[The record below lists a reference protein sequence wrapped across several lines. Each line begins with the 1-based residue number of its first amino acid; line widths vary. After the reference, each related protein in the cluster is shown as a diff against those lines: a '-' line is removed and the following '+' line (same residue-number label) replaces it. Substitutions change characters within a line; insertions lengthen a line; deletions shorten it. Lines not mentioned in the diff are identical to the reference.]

1 MHLVQT
7 TPVNHL
13 GWKPWQKNH
22 FGLER
27 RLELPK
33 LLVRLGPASAVVPSR
48 LK

>member
-1 MHLVQT
+1 MA
-7 TPVNHL
+7 
-13 GWKPWQKNH
+13 KNH

-33 LLVRLGPASAVVPSR
+33 LIVRLGPASAVVPSR

>member
-1 MHLVQT
+1 MA
-7 TPVNHL
+7 
-13 GWKPWQKNH
+13 KKH

-33 LLVRLGPASAVVPSR
+33 LHVRLGPASAVVPSR